1 MAESSVT
8 SNPEPNSLSWASSEE
23 YDGGFRDGER
33 GTDRRELLQLFPGAN
48 PFCIA
53 EVDRTENDVEFP
65 AWFDINLDRRLSV
78 QFDGDVDDMASFEK
92 TLRRSIRPSA
102 GQIDTHRATAPDDL
116 VGMDREPGFPF
127 PSGRRAD
134 DGFTEQAERL

>member
-1 MAESSVT
+1 M
-8 SNPEPNSLSWASSEE
+8 
-23 YDGGFRDGER
+23 
-33 GTDRRELLQLFPGAN
+33 
-48 PFCIA
+48 
-53 EVDRTENDVEFP
+53 EFP

-134 DGFTEQAERL
+134 DGFTEQAERLSFVGVGLSGLFLLYGLGPEHQVVHPNQRGFLFGQFRGKG